1 MNTTLEQAE
10 VSARESV
17 QPQQTLIGTKYKLT
31 NLNITPWKMT
41 AHKAIQMPTDMS
53 STTIA

>member
-1 MNTTLEQAE
+1 MNTTLEPAE

-31 NLNITPWKMT
+31 NLNITL
-41 AHKAIQMPTDMS
+41 
-53 STTIA
+53 